1 MPLKGL
7 FEPEFADCKSA
18 RGFAAVPDCADE
30 EIKMLV
36 LVRMKTFLRD
46 IRGAT
51 AVEYVLIIA
60 GVAVAIVGALV
71 AFGDDIT
78 AFIEGLSG
86 ELGIN

>member
-1 MPLKGL
+1 
-7 FEPEFADCKSA
+7 
-18 RGFAAVPDCADE
+18 
-30 EIKMLV
+30 MLV
-36 LVRMKTFLRD
+36 LIKIQAFVRD

-60 GVAVAIVGALV
+60 GIAVAIVGALA

-86 ELGIN
+86 ELGIT

>member
-1 MPLKGL
+1 MPVKGL
-7 FEPEFADCKSA
+7 FVPEFADCKSA
-18 RGFAAVPDCADE
+18 QGFGAVPDCADE

-36 LVRMKTFLRD
+36 LVRMQTFLRD

-60 GVAVAIVGALV
+60 GIAVAIVGALA

>member
-1 MPLKGL
+1 VYFPAVANYQDAKR
-7 FEPEFADCKSA
+7 EKSEN
-18 RGFAAVPDCADE
+18 VMKTQMK
-30 EIKMLV
+30 EINMLV
-36 LVRMKTFLRD
+36 LIKLQTFLRD

-60 GVAVAIVGALV
+60 GIAVAIVGALA

-78 AFIEGLSG
+78 AFIEGLSA